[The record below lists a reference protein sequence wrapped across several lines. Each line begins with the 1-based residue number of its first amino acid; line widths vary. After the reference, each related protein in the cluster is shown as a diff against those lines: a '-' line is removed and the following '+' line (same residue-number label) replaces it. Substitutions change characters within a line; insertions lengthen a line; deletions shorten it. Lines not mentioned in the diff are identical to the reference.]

1 MTRKEVFADSPA
13 IAVEEK
19 IKRGDISAFE
29 NVFREYYAP
38 LTHYAN
44 GILKDMEA
52 AEEVVQDFFYVYW
65 NNRNEIEIKTSLK
78 SYLYQSIRNKALKII
93 RHENV
98 KQKYA
103 ARFTEAANTS
113 HEEKD
118 PYEMKELQTL
128 VNEVLAR
135 LPERCS
141 QIFCMNRFDGLK
153 YREIAEQLS
162 VSVKTVEANMG
173 KALWEFRKALA
184 HYRV

>member
-1 MTRKEVFADSPA
+1 MTRKEAFVDSP
-13 IAVEEK
+13 VEVR
-19 IKRGDISAFE
+19 IKKGDISAFE

-44 GILKDMEA
+44 GILKDMET

-65 NNRNEIEIKTSLK
+65 KNRSDIEIKTSLK
-78 SYLYQSIRNKALKII
+78 SYLYQSVRNNALKVI

-103 ARFTEAANTS
+103 ARFMEVAQGSN
-113 HEEKD
+113 EDKN
-118 PYEMKELQTL
+118 PYEMKELQGL
-128 VNEVLAR
+128 VNEVLAQ

-153 YREIAEQLS
+153 YREIADQLS
-162 VSVKTVEANMG
+162 VSVKTVEANMS

>member
-1 MTRKEVFADSPA
+1 MTKKEAFADSPA
-13 IAVEEK
+13 IPVEER
-19 IKRGDISAFE
+19 IKKGDISAFE
-29 NVFREYYAP
+29 NVFREFYAP

-44 GILKDMEA
+44 GILQDMEA

-65 NNRNEIEIKTSLK
+65 NNRHEIEIQTSLK
-78 SYLYQSIRNKALKII
+78 SYLYQSVRNKALKII
-93 RHENV
+93 RHESV

-103 ARFTEAANTS
+103 ARFM
-113 HEEKD
+113 EEGSNAREERN
-118 PYEMKELQTL
+118 PYELKELQAL
-128 VNEVLAR
+128 VNEVLAQ

-162 VSVKTVEANMG
+162 VSVKTVEANMS